1 MIAWGFLFLLLAFVS
16 APMGFYNPGM
26 SRAAGLFRIMLFVS
40 LSLFLGLTVLGLS
53 HPA

>member
-16 APMGFYNPGM
+16 APIGFYNSGTN
-26 SRAAGLFRIMLFVS
+26 RAAGLFRIMLFIS

-53 HPA
+53 RPA